1 MPRPTNKK
9 FSKQDKLRIL
19 QAADACS
26 SPTEVTALLR
36 QEGIYSSY
44 LTRWRNSLQQKGE
57 RGLSATPGRKPSPA
71 HSPKFGHLEREN
83 ARLQRELATAK
94 EVIALQKKVSML
106 LGTALP
112 ERTGAR

>member
-1 MPRPTNKK
+1 MPKPTNKI

-26 SPTEVTALLR
+26 SSSEVNALLR
-36 QEGIYSSY
+36 SEGIYYSY
-44 LTRWRNSLQQKGE
+44 LTRWRKTLQQKGE
-57 RGLSATPGRKPSPA
+57 SGLSSPRGRTPAPSNAAKLGR
-71 HSPKFGHLEREN
+71 LEREN

-106 LGTALP
+106 LQQLGLS
-112 ERTGAR
+112 EGIS